1 MLGCETAVVKAKKQT
16 KKQTKKTPQIMN
28 ETYSSLKACVVC
40 PPSIN

>member
-16 KKQTKKTPQIMN
+16 KKPPQRMN